1 MATCCPFRLLM
12 DRRLGILA
20 WGGTHLSCMQCS
32 MKKRKNIV
40 VGKNI
45 NGEKKK
51 STLLG
56 LQSMHIRTLIEVV
69 VCVEMITSSL
79 SFKYYPMLFGVRPW
93 NN

>member
-1 MATCCPFRLLM
+1 
-12 DRRLGILA
+12 
-20 WGGTHLSCMQCS
+20 MQCS

-79 SFKYYPMLFGVRPW
+79 DRCSPME
-93 NN
+93 